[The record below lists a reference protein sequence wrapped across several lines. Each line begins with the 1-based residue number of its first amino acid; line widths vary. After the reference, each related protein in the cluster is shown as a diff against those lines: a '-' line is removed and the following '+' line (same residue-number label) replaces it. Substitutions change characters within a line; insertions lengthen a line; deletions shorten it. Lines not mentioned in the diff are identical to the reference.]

1 MSACMLEA
9 SAPPQRNQLD
19 RHRFTL
25 TFNLV
30 TCQRCGVE
38 RIRGVQCP
46 DCDRR
51 PEPWEVDQVR
61 NRRNALATSLVHVL
75 TGPVGGDSSES
86 VPHGPLDQPQRVA
99 TWLERF
105 WEGLH
110 VATETEF
117 RDVTALTD
125 VVEELAVLRSSLH
138 AAQPT
143 RPFGR
148 AVRLAQSMADSAV
161 AMVESYM
168 GALMAATPLGAQ
180 ASAEEA
186 QHALDELAELAG
198 ELAGWL
204 ERQAKVSEAATVQE
218 SLWVLV
224 TDSMDAA
231 GAESLLPMAQ
241 ANLEQLSSHLG
252 IEPELDVAIDYGI
265 SSTFADIFLSH
276 EAFQAK
282 LEVAFDVLS
291 ADVPELDA
299 MLRDA
304 GFQSDLSRLQL
315 EVFDSG
321 VACQRSLAA
330 ALHVR
335 QEARAVVELN
345 ASLVEAA
352 GLVLGIPLMT
362 AVAQKT
368 APYATL
374 RLNDA
379 SDHLRKAQNNDR
391 IAAVF
396 AGLDDHLRTAQAHRG
411 VAYGDEALTTD
422 LKSGG
427 REYAYEAL
435 VDSTFEAMESV
446 LAGFCALRLACAIRG
461 IDVAGES
468 GLESLGF
475 SPADVADFTFGAFG
489 FPGRVVAVESDCL
502 HVVLGADSM
511 MGVTIAVGAT
521 LAAVRGDPFK
531 SARVELSDGSAWLC
545 QMDLY
550 SAFRAAGDDFEKQVA
565 LMRIQAGWRSL
576 ERGTAWAS
584 SPVLRKWAA
593 TQVTETMSLD
603 THERFKRLRLLR
615 TFAED
620 VGERELATTIRG
632 FVGWARLDLLGH
644 QGGEPERR
652 ALDQI
657 LEWATAT
664 VEFDLI

>member
-1 MSACMLEA
+1 M
-9 SAPPQRNQLD
+9 D

-61 NRRNALATSLVHVL
+61 NRRHALATSLVHVL
-75 TGPVGGDSSES
+75 AGPVGGDSSES

-110 VATETEF
+110 VATDSEF

-125 VVEELAVLRSSLH
+125 AIEELVSLRFSLH
-138 AAQPT
+138 AAEPT

-161 AMVESYM
+161 AMVQRYM

-186 QHALDELAELAG
+186 QRALDELAQLAG

-218 SLWVLV
+218 SLWALV
-224 TDSMDAA
+224 TDSMNAA

-241 ANLEQLSSHLG
+241 ANLEHLSSHLG
-252 IEPELDVAIDYGI
+252 IQPELDVAIDYGI

-282 LEVAFDVLS
+282 LEVAFDVLR
-291 ADVPELDA
+291 ADVPELDI

-330 ALHVR
+330 AAHVR

-362 AVAQKT
+362 AVGQKS
-368 APYATL
+368 APYVTL
-374 RLNDA
+374 RLKDA
-379 SDHLRKAQNNDR
+379 SDHLRKAQTNDR

-411 VAYGDEALTTD
+411 VTYGDEALTTD
-422 LKSGG
+422 LKSGR
-427 REYAYEAL
+427 REYVYDAL

-461 IDVAGES
+461 VDVAGEF

-489 FPGRVVAVESDCL
+489 FPDRVVAVESDCL
-502 HVVLGADSM
+502 HVVLGAGSM

-521 LAAVRGDPFK
+521 LAAVRGDPLK
-531 SARVELSDGSAWLC
+531 SVRVELSDGAVWLC

-550 SAFRAAGDDFEKQVA
+550 SAFRAAADDFEKQVA
-565 LMRIQAGWRSL
+565 LMRIQAGWRSIDD
-576 ERGTAWAS
+576 GAAWAS
-584 SPVLRKWAA
+584 RPVLRKWAA
-593 TQVTETMSLD
+593 TQVTETMGMD
-603 THERFKRLRLLR
+603 THEKFKRLRLLR
-615 TFAED
+615 AFAEE
-620 VGERELATTIRG
+620 VGESDLAATIRG
-632 FVGWARLDLLGH
+632 FVGWARLDLLGQ
-644 QGGEPERR
+644 QGGEPERK
-652 ALDQI
+652 ALEQI

-664 VEFDLI
+664 VDFDLI

>member
-1 MSACMLEA
+1 M
-9 SAPPQRNQLD
+9 D

-61 NRRNALATSLVHVL
+61 NRRHALATSLVHVL

-86 VPHGPLDQPQRVA
+86 VPHGPLDQSQRVA

-110 VATETEF
+110 VATDSEF

-125 VVEELAVLRSSLH
+125 AIEELVSLRSSLH
-138 AAQPT
+138 AAEPT

-161 AMVESYM
+161 AMVQRYM

-186 QHALDELAELAG
+186 QRALDELAQLAG

-218 SLWVLV
+218 SLWALV
-224 TDSMDAA
+224 TDSMNAA

-252 IEPELDVAIDYGI
+252 IQPELDVAIDYGI

-282 LEVAFDVLS
+282 LEVAFDVLN
-291 ADVPELDA
+291 ADVPELDI

-304 GFQSDLSRLQL
+304 GFQCDLSRLQL

-362 AVAQKT
+362 AVGQKS
-368 APYATL
+368 APYSTL
-374 RLNDA
+374 RLKDA
-379 SDHLRKAQNNDR
+379 SDHLRKAQTNDR
-391 IAAVF
+391 IATVF

-422 LKSGG
+422 LKSGR
-427 REYAYEAL
+427 REYVYDAL

-489 FPGRVVAVESDCL
+489 FPDRVVAVESDCL

-531 SARVELSDGSAWLC
+531 SVRVELSDGGVWLC

-550 SAFRAAGDDFEKQVA
+550 SAFRAAAGDFEKQVA

-576 ERGTAWAS
+576 DGGTAWAS

-603 THERFKRLRLLR
+603 THEKFKRLRLLR
-615 TFAED
+615 AFAEQ
-620 VGERELATTIRG
+620 VGERELETTIRG
-632 FVGWARLDLLGH
+632 FVGWARLDLLGQ

-652 ALDQI
+652 AVGQI
-657 LEWATAT
+657 LEWATAA

>member
-1 MSACMLEA
+1 M
-9 SAPPQRNQLD
+9 D

-51 PEPWEVDQVR
+51 PEPWEIDQVR
-61 NRRNALATSLVHVL
+61 NRRHALATSLVHVL

-110 VATETEF
+110 VATDSEF

-125 VVEELAVLRSSLH
+125 AIEELVSLRFSLH
-138 AAQPT
+138 AAEPT

-161 AMVESYM
+161 AMVQRYM

-186 QHALDELAELAG
+186 QRALDELAQLAG

-218 SLWVLV
+218 SLWALV
-224 TDSMDAA
+224 TDSLNAA

-241 ANLEQLSSHLG
+241 ANLEHLSSHLG
-252 IEPELDVAIDYGI
+252 IQPELDVAIDYGI

-291 ADVPELDA
+291 ADVPELDI

-352 GLVLGIPLMT
+352 GLVLGMPLMT
-362 AVAQKT
+362 AVGQKS
-368 APYATL
+368 APYVTL
-374 RLNDA
+374 RLKDA
-379 SDHLRKAQNNDR
+379 SDHLRKAQTNDR

-422 LKSGG
+422 LKSGR
-427 REYAYEAL
+427 REYVYDTL

-489 FPGRVVAVESDCL
+489 FPDRVVAVESDCL

-511 MGVTIAVGAT
+511 MGVTIAVGVT

-531 SARVELSDGSAWLC
+531 CVRVELSDGGVWLC

-550 SAFRAAGDDFEKQVA
+550 SAFRAAAGDFEKQVA

-576 ERGTAWAS
+576 DGGTAWAS

-603 THERFKRLRLLR
+603 THEKFKRLRLLR
-615 TFAED
+615 AFAEQ
-620 VGERELATTIRG
+620 VGERELETTIRG
-632 FVGWARLDLLGH
+632 FVGWARLDLLGQ

-652 ALDQI
+652 AVGQI
-657 LEWATAT
+657 LEWATAA

>member
-1 MSACMLEA
+1 M
-9 SAPPQRNQLD
+9 
-19 RHRFTL
+19 
-25 TFNLV
+25 
-30 TCQRCGVE
+30 
-38 RIRGVQCP
+38 
-46 DCDRR
+46 
-51 PEPWEVDQVR
+51 
-61 NRRNALATSLVHVL
+61 
-75 TGPVGGDSSES
+75 
-86 VPHGPLDQPQRVA
+86 A

-110 VATETEF
+110 VATDSEF

-125 VVEELAVLRSSLH
+125 AIEELVSLRSSLH
-138 AAQPT
+138 AAEPT

-161 AMVESYM
+161 AMVQRYM

-186 QHALDELAELAG
+186 QRALDELAQLAG

-218 SLWVLV
+218 SLWALV
-224 TDSMDAA
+224 TDSMNAA

-252 IEPELDVAIDYGI
+252 IQPELDVAIDYGI

-282 LEVAFDVLS
+282 LEVAFDVLN
-291 ADVPELDA
+291 ADVPELDI

-304 GFQSDLSRLQL
+304 GFQCDLSRLQL

-362 AVAQKT
+362 AVGQKS
-368 APYATL
+368 APYSTL
-374 RLNDA
+374 RLKDA
-379 SDHLRKAQNNDR
+379 SDHLRKAQTNDR
-391 IAAVF
+391 IATVF

-422 LKSGG
+422 LKSGR
-427 REYAYEAL
+427 REYVYDAL

-489 FPGRVVAVESDCL
+489 FPDRVVAVESDCL

-531 SARVELSDGSAWLC
+531 SVRVELSDGGVWLC

-550 SAFRAAGDDFEKQVA
+550 SAFRAAAGDFEKQVA

-576 ERGTAWAS
+576 DGGTAWAS

-603 THERFKRLRLLR
+603 THEKFKRLRLLR
-615 TFAED
+615 AFAEQ
-620 VGERELATTIRG
+620 VGERELETTIRG
-632 FVGWARLDLLGH
+632 FVGWARLDLLGQ

-652 ALDQI
+652 AVGQI
-657 LEWATAT
+657 LEWATAA